1 MKETHIIKE
10 KVMVS
15 VYDAAVI
22 DGRCHVQ
29 FEVDSLEQFIHF
41 TRQRTGE
48 LLFLNYTTSFD
59 ETVYAFTFQQSE
71 GLNQITCVIK
81 VDEQTYLK
89 NSEKW
94 KYRLIR
100 FRSPA
105 IFGIR
110 MEDGVQVLQPATLL
124 NMDFD
129 DDSFIPYV
137 EMH

>member
-1 MKETHIIKE
+1 MKETHVIKE
-10 KVMVS
+10 KVIVS
-15 VYDAAVI
+15 VYDTAI
-22 DGRCHVQ
+22 IEGHCHVQ
-29 FEVDSLEQFIHF
+29 FEVDTLEQFIHF
-41 TRQRTGE
+41 TRYRTGE
-48 LLFLNYTTSFD
+48 LLFLNYTNS
-59 ETVYAFTFQQSE
+59 ENVPVYVFTFCHSA
-71 GLNQITCVIK
+71 GINQITCAIK
-81 VDEQTYLK
+81 VDEATFLK

-100 FRSPA
+100 FKSPA

-110 MEDGVQVLQPATLL
+110 MEDGVQILQPATLL